1 MATEVAVIIPAF
13 NEEKNIS
20 RVIKR
25 IKKSINAEII
35 VVDDSSK
42 DRTREVALKS
52 GVKVISH
59 KINKGKGG
67 ALKTGF
73 EEVLTKYPEIKYI
86 ILIDADSQYDP
97 EDMPKLL
104 EALKRGYDYV
114 TGFRN
119 WKRDVP
125 FRHRFAN
132 FLWRNAFNLLFGV
145 RLFDS
150 NCGFIG
156 MNRRALKIISKD
168 SYGGYIIDNMMM
180 ANAIKSGLKIKQV
193 PVKVYYKERRD
204 IITGIR
210 FFLGCLVFIVEEG
223 IRFRFGWNFRVYVH
237 LARTKLIFSKG
248 G

>member
-1 MATEVAVIIPAF
+1 MGKEVAVIIPAY

-20 RVIKR
+20 SIIKR
-25 IKKSINAEII
+25 IKDSVDAEII
-35 VVDDSSK
+35 VVDDCSQDK
-42 DRTREVALKS
+42 TRKIALKS
-52 GVKVISH
+52 GARVISH
-59 KINKGKGG
+59 KVNKGKGE

-73 EEVLTKYPEIKYI
+73 ESLKRDKDVKYV

-97 EDMPKLL
+97 EDIPKLL
-104 EALKRGYDYV
+104 DELEAGYDYV

-132 FLWRNAFNLLFGV
+132 FLWRNAFNILFGV

-156 MNRRALKIISKD
+156 MNRKAMKIISKE

-180 ANAIKSGLKIKQV
+180 ANAIKNGLKIKQV
-193 PVKVYYKERRD
+193 PVKVHYKEKRD
-204 IITGIR
+204 VITGSR
-210 FFLGCLVFIVEEG
+210 FFLGCFVFIIEEG
-223 IRFRFGWNFRVYVH
+223 LKYRFGWDFSVYIH
-237 LARTKLIFSKG
+237 LARTRLIFSKG
-248 G
+248 R